1 VEQTRLDEPAE
12 YAARRDEL
20 LQAEIALMRQR
31 EAVAALRRAL
41 PPGASR
47 RAAGR
52 KESSLQGVEIAHF
65 VEGKGNPGAAFPVV
79 LARVLGTKGA
89 FRRQKEALFSRSGNR
104 KGTRSR

>member
-1 VEQTRLDEPAE
+1 MLPISGYNDE
-12 YAARRDEL
+12 ARRKTPVSNPFP
-20 LQAEIALMRQR
+20 QGVAQR
-31 EAVAALRRAL
+31 RHEMASKRAL

-52 KESSLQGVEIAHF
+52 KERSLQGVEIAHF

-89 FRRQKEALFSRSGNR
+89 FRRQKALISAR
-104 KGTRSR
+104 KGEL